1 MRLLLDTH
9 AFLWF
14 VLDDPQMS
22 PTAKTL
28 IADPRND
35 VEVTPASYWEI
46 AIKVSLGRYEL
57 TEPYRTFIEGEMAVN
72 QLRILHI
79 EPKHTEVLT
88 TLPWRSSSTASSE

>member
-1 MRLLLDTH
+1 
-9 AFLWF
+9 
-14 VLDDPQMS
+14 MS

-35 VEVTPASYWEI
+35 VEVSPASYWEI

-72 QLRILHI
+72 QFRILHI
-79 EPKHTEVLT
+79 EPKPLDTRERWARREKAPPV
-88 TLPWRSSSTASSE
+88 SC